1 MWGVKKVGDEVMNDK
16 EMISV
21 LIDKYTDLQRIK
33 ATLKEDN
40 KEVNYQIK
48 TVKAKLEAFG
58 VVVEDLNID

>member
-1 MWGVKKVGDEVMNDK
+1 MNDK

-40 KEVNYQIK
+40 AEVNYQIK

-58 VVVEDLNID
+58 IVAENLNL

>member
-1 MWGVKKVGDEVMNDK
+1 MGADEMNDK

-40 KEVNYQIK
+40 AEVNYQIK

-58 VVVEDLNID
+58 IVAENLNL